1 MLERSRSAIG
11 FNGWEEF
18 VYFSSCRK
26 SVQGHV
32 MQPIFFL
39 DDREASFAGLYTLL
53 PFGNRITFTYAY
65 FLLLASLCAIARV
78 AGDRGLINGLH

>member
-1 MLERSRSAIG
+1 MSCSRS
-11 FNGWEEF
+11 
-18 VYFSSCRK
+18 
-26 SVQGHV
+26 
-32 MQPIFFL
+32 FFL

-78 AGDRGLINGLH
+78 AGDRGLINGLHQV